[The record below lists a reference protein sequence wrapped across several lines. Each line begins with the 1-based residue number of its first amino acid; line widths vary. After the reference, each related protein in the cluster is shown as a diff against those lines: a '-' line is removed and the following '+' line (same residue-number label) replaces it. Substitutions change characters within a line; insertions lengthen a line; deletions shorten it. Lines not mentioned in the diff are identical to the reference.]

1 MSRRRRTTVKVPIE
15 GIGELKVAEKEKE
28 VDPERRAQLIVQ
40 EKLTEFWRKVFHPHI
55 MDAFKYW
62 QAVIISEKDPW
73 KRYGACEAFAAL
85 WEFYDW
91 FDAVVE
97 DAKAKNPDL
106 KFRLYCP

>member
-1 MSRRRRTTVKVPIE
+1 MANKRATIKSPIE
-15 GIGELKVAEKEKE
+15 MIKEANLAEKEREKS
-28 VDPERRAQLIVQ
+28 PERRAQLIVQ
-40 EKLTEFWRKVFHPHI
+40 EKVTEFWKKVFHPHVV
-55 MDAFKYW
+55 DSLKYW

-97 DAKAKNPDL
+97 DVIAKNPNL
-106 KFRLYCP
+106 KPKLYYP